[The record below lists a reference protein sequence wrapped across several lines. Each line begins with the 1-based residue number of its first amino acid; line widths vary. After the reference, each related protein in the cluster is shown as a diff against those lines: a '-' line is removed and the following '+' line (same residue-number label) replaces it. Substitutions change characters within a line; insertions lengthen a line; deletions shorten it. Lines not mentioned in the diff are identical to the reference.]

1 MHRKFRLLPKNRCST
16 PWADI
21 ILTWSLAPR
30 HHPAEDVVSQLLGRQ
45 DLNGGE
51 DDVVDARPE
60 HEEEPVPVDLAPL
73 DLAHRHH
80 DDLDGHED
88 EDLSQPRYEVP
99 HAGDDVLL
107 QGGNSID
114 I

>member
-1 MHRKFRLLPKNRCST
+1 MLRTSSSCALVFRPLP
-16 PWADI
+16 A
-21 ILTWSLAPR
+21 LAARP
-30 HHPAEDVVSQLLGRQ
+30 HPAEDVVSQLLGRQ

-51 DDVVDARPE
+51 DDVVDAGPE

-80 DDLDGHED
+80 DDLDGDED
-88 EDLSQPRYEVP
+88 EDLRQPRYEVT
-99 HAGDDVLL
+99 HASDDVLL
-107 QGGNSID
+107 QGCNSID